1 MGKINTFDDMDGD
14 DLYVLMAK
22 YNISNPTPDAATALD
37 DESIRRD
44 DIAEAGQQAA
54 ESLSESYTNRLRRRS
69 KS

>member
-22 YNISNPTPDAATALD
+22 YNTSNPTPDAATALD